1 MKNNTILQNYIN
13 DGNVISKNL
22 LEDNEIL
29 SLRINRCG

>member
-29 SLRINRCG
+29 SLRINRCS